1 MFELEQLMHSLSQL
15 LTICTLGYIKEPV
28 YMISKV
34 LLIALKTSKR
44 QRTQSNMKQGIGL
57 IRIVEK

>member
-28 YMISKV
+28 YMIFKV
-34 LLIALKTSKR
+34 LLICFEDK
-44 QRTQSNMKQGIGL
+44 
-57 IRIVEK
+57 